1 MFRKDLV
8 MPIVIL
14 LVIVGALMVH
24 LYPGVY
30 CLWLGMQLESK
41 ESALHVA
48 ESRSKNYINMPDRDP
63 LKMAN
68 KRQQQV
74 LETEIKEI
82 KKQINYWSR
91 LYNYSTTFLMTP

>member
-8 MPIVIL
+8 IPTVIF

-24 LYPGVY
+24 LSPGVY

-41 ESALHVA
+41 EFALQVA
-48 ESRSKNYINMPDRDP
+48 ENCSKNYINMHDRDP
-63 LKMAN
+63 LKVAN
-68 KRQQQV
+68 QRQKQV

-82 KKQINYWSR
+82 KKRINYWSR
-91 LYNYSTTFLMTP
+91 LYNYGTNFMMTP